1 MNIEQFAHPYILWF
15 LAVIPLMAVYY
26 IYRLLKRGTAIVT
39 ISSVG
44 NIARLPKGAKYYLRH
59 LPAVLKMVAV
69 GLLIVALARPQST
82 ESGTNSNTLGI
93 DIVLSID
100 ISGSMLAR
108 DLTPDRITAAK
119 TVARDFIYD
128 RPSDR
133 IGLVAFAGESFTQC
147 PLTTDKATLTTL
159 LSQIKSGIIEDGTA
173 IGNGLATALNRLKD
187 SDSKSKVVILLTD
200 GVNNSGQISPQTA
213 AEIAETLG
221 IRVYT
226 IGVGSEGT
234 APVPVIDAWGQTR
247 FANMPVEIDEK
258 VLTEIAEKTGGKY
271 FRATDNE
278 TLKSIYDEI
287 NQLEK
292 NRIESDNFTR
302 YHETYLN
309 WVLLAIVCL
318 VLGFLIQST
327 YLRRI
332 P

>member
-1 MNIEQFAHPYILWF
+1 
-15 LAVIPLMAVYY
+15 
-26 IYRLLKRGTAIVT
+26 
-39 ISSVG
+39 
-44 NIARLPKGAKYYLRH
+44 
-59 LPAVLKMVAV
+59 
-69 GLLIVALARPQST
+69 
-82 ESGTNSNTLGI
+82 
-93 DIVLSID
+93 
-100 ISGSMLAR
+100 
-108 DLTPDRITAAK
+108 
-119 TVARDFIYD
+119 
-128 RPSDR
+128 
-133 IGLVAFAGESFTQC
+133 
-147 PLTTDKATLTTL
+147 
-159 LSQIKSGIIEDGTA
+159 
-173 IGNGLATALNRLKD
+173 ALNRLKD

>member
-1 MNIEQFAHPYILWF
+1 MLWF

-26 IYRLLKRGTAIVT
+26 IYRLLGRGTATVT

-59 LPAVLKMVAV
+59 LPAVLRMVAV

-93 DIVLSID
+93 DIVLSLD
-100 ISGSMLAR
+100 ISSSMLAR

-133 IGLVAFAGESFTQC
+133 IGLVVFAGESFTQC

-159 LSQIKSGIIEDGTA
+159 LSQIRSGIIDDGTA

-187 SDSKSKVVILLTD
+187 SNSKSKVVILLTD

-226 IGVGSEGT
+226 IGVGSEGM

-309 WVLLAIVCL
+309 WVLLALVCL

>member
-1 MNIEQFAHPYILWF
+1 MNIEQFAHPYMLWF

-26 IYRLLKRGTAIVT
+26 IYRLLKRGTATVT

-119 TVARDFIYD
+119 NVARDFIYD

-133 IGLVAFAGESFTQC
+133 IGLVVFAGESFTQC

-173 IGNGLATALNRLKD
+173 IGNGLATALNRLKN

-226 IGVGSEGT
+226 IGVGSEGM
-234 APVPVIDAWGQTR
+234 APVPVVDSWGQTR

-278 TLKSIYDEI
+278 TLKSIYEEI

-309 WVLLAIVCL
+309 WVLAALLCL
-318 VLGFLIQST
+318 VVGFLLSST

>member
-1 MNIEQFAHPYILWF
+1 MYTTHQLEILPHGQAACHSRF
-15 LAVIPLMAVYY
+15 L
-26 IYRLLKRGTAIVT
+26 RRN
-39 ISSVG
+39 G
-44 NIARLPKGAKYYLRH
+44 NHSLD
-59 LPAVLKMVAV
+59 
-69 GLLIVALARPQST
+69 S
-82 ESGTNSNTLGI
+82 
-93 DIVLSID
+93 
-100 ISGSMLAR
+100 
-108 DLTPDRITAAK
+108 
-119 TVARDFIYD
+119 
-128 RPSDR
+128 
-133 IGLVAFAGESFTQC
+133 
-147 PLTTDKATLTTL
+147 
-159 LSQIKSGIIEDGTA
+159 SGIIDDGTA

-187 SDSKSKVVILLTD
+187 SNSKSKVVILLTD

-226 IGVGSEGT
+226 IGVGSEGM

>member
-1 MNIEQFAHPYILWF
+1 MNIEQFAHPYMLWF

-26 IYRLLKRGTAIVT
+26 IYRLLKRGTATVT

-59 LPAVLKMVAV
+59 LPAVLRIVAV

-93 DIVLSID
+93 DIVLSLD
-100 ISGSMLAR
+100 ISSSMLAR

-133 IGLVAFAGESFTQC
+133 IGLVVFAGESFTQC

-159 LSQIKSGIIEDGTA
+159 LSQIRSGIIDDGTA

-226 IGVGSEGT
+226 IGVGSKGM
-234 APVPVIDAWGQTR
+234 APVPVIDAWGQSR

-309 WVLLAIVCL
+309 WVFLALACL

>member
-1 MNIEQFAHPYILWF
+1 MNIEQFAHPYMLWF

-26 IYRLLKRGTAIVT
+26 IYRLLGRGTATVT

-44 NIARLPKGAKYYLRH
+44 NIARLSKGAKYYLRH
-59 LPAVLKMVAV
+59 LPAVLRMVAV

-93 DIVLSID
+93 DIVLSLD
-100 ISGSMLAR
+100 ISSSMLAR

-133 IGLVAFAGESFTQC
+133 IGLVVFAGESFTQC

-159 LSQIKSGIIEDGTA
+159 LSQIRSGIIDDGTA

-187 SDSKSKVVILLTD
+187 SNSKSKVVILLTD

-226 IGVGSEGT
+226 IGVGSEGM

-309 WVLLAIVCL
+309 WVLLALACL
-318 VLGFLIQST
+318 VLGFLLQST

>member
-26 IYRLLKRGTAIVT
+26 IYRLLKRGTATVT